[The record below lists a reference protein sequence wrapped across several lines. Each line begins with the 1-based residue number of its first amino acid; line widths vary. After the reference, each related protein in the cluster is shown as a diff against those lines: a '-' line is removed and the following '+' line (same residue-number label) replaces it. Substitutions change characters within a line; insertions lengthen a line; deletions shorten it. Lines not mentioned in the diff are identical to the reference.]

1 MICSFEHIHHPVL
14 VWPCIYLLWGFPPP
28 KLQIKFHFFMYL
40 CSGLNYN
47 QALKLSTHPLMHWP
61 INKKDHVKI
70 IFACQQ
76 LKDLHQFYHTKSE
89 ERKNVLSFFTIYVPR
104 HHELNYYSDACFFQI
119 HYSTNYI
126 ILPNL
131 ELCLKNISLIFFE
144 KDRVPRYVDTT
155 IRCIS
160 FV

>member
-1 MICSFEHIHHPVL
+1 MRYLSFSMNFHAKPTFSNDLFIRAYSSSSFGL
-14 VWPCIYLLWGFPPP
+14 AMLILWGIPSP

-104 HHELNYYSDACFFQI
+104 HHELNYYSNACFF
-119 HYSTNYI
+119 SN
-126 ILPNL
+126 
-131 ELCLKNISLIFFE
+131 SLQY
-144 KDRVPRYVDTT
+144 KLYYTT
-155 IRCIS
+155 
-160 FV
+160 